1 MNFLIKK
8 YASLGILSPIL
19 AVMMGCSPS
28 SGPDS
33 AQPLA
38 DLIFVGENII
48 TMEGDEVE
56 AVAVIGDRISA
67 VGDPEDILKM
77 RGDSTRLVELE
88 DSALLPGFIDAHG
101 HFGAVATYS
110 ALLDLSSPP
119 VGEMESIDDIIEAIQ
134 DWILANDIPEGSL
147 VYAVGYDDSLLLEK
161 RHPNKDDLDR
171 ASTTHQV
178 VIRHVSGHLSAAI
191 HWRSKSARL
200 TRILQIRRA
209 G

>member
-77 RGDSTRLVELE
+77 RGDLTRLVELE

-147 VYAVGYDDSLLLEK
+147 VYAVAVSY
-161 RHPNKDDLDR
+161 
-171 ASTTHQV
+171 TH
-178 VIRHVSGHLSAAI
+178 
-191 HWRSKSARL
+191 L
-200 TRILQIRRA
+200 TLPTNREV
-209 G
+209 